1 MKKAK
6 KDSELK
12 IPAAIF
18 NIFYP
23 MDSRKRFYNL
33 PYAFKSAQF
42 VLILIGRI
50 LFPLRHK
57 DILVKMDACAF
68 IVNDYIF

>member
-1 MKKAK
+1 MMKKAK

-23 MDSRKRFYNL
+23 MDSRKRFYNPL
-33 PYAFKSAQF
+33 CVQIWQNRQNLKSEA
-42 VLILIGRI
+42 
-50 LFPLRHK
+50 
-57 DILVKMDACAF
+57 
-68 IVNDYIF
+68 

>member
-1 MKKAK
+1 MMKKAK

-23 MDSRKRFYNL
+23 MDSRKRFYNPRWQTWPNHQNL
-33 PYAFKSAQF
+33 KPE
-42 VLILIGRI
+42 LLHI
-50 LFPLRHK
+50 
-57 DILVKMDACAF
+57 VKADRL
-68 IVNDYIF
+68 